1 MSRLAI
7 LFGSQGEPNMQFIRL
22 NIYEGLGHST
32 SWPAPLG
39 VIGNITFS
47 KH

>member
-1 MSRLAI
+1 MSSTVLS
-7 LFGSQGEPNMQFIRL
+7 FQPTKKQ
-22 NIYEGLGHST
+22 YKHST
-32 SWPAPLG
+32 RWPAPLG

>member
-1 MSRLAI
+1 MSSTVLSFQADEETVQTLDPLA
-7 LFGSQGEPNMQFIRL
+7 G
-22 NIYEGLGHST
+22 T
-32 SWPAPLG
+32 TG